1 MAFEVVKAM
10 QGEGL
15 DWGEG
20 YRPLGRRALAEII
33 EDQMAAAVDHHLE
46 QLQVD
51 EPADRRN
58 GYYRRHL
65 LTELGDIELNVPRTR
80 RYSPT
85 EVIRAY
91 ARRTREIDRV
101 ILAGFVLGLSTRKV
115 GETLLALLGRKVS
128 PNTVSQVAK
137 TLDAAVAAFHRR
149 PLQNRYQALML
160 DGVVLARKT
169 GAGALRRPVLVALGL
184 RHDGKKEIIDF
195 RLAASESAAEW
206 DKFLTDLYRRGLTGK
221 GLDMICVDGGGGLLA
236 ALPNVFH
243 GIPVQ
248 RCWAHKV
255 RNVLDKVRK
264 ADQPKVKRALHKIMN
279 AANAPAARSAARR
292 FAKRFAGKY
301 PAAVACLRN
310 DLDELL
316 TCFRYKIEAQ
326 RRAVRTTNA
335 VERRFREVRRRTRP
349 MGTFQDRTSM
359 DRILFAVFTHENRS
373 QGVSTPFLLTQ
384 NNYPACRR
392 QPRPRRAARTGCTR
406 SSTMASAAKRPGLQA
421 C

>member
-1 MAFEVVKAM
+1 MSQRAATITSLPMAFELVKVM
-10 QGEGL
+10 QADGL

-20 YRPLGRRALAEII
+20 YRPLGRQALEEII
-33 EDQMAAAVDHHLE
+33 EAQMAAAVDRYLD
-46 QLQVD
+46 QLATD
-51 EPADRRN
+51 DAADRRN

-65 LTELGDIELNVPRTR
+65 LTELGDIELQVPRTR
-80 RYSPT
+80 RYSPV

-101 ILAGFVLGLSTRKV
+101 ILTGFVLGLSTRKV
-115 GETLLALLGRKVS
+115 GETLLALLGRAVS
-128 PNTVSQVAK
+128 ASTVSQVAK

-149 PLQNRYQALML
+149 PLKNCYNALML

-184 RHDGKKEIIDF
+184 RPDGKKEVIDF

-206 DKFLTDLYRRGLTGK
+206 EKFLADLYRRGLTGE
-221 GLDMICVDGGGGLLA
+221 GLDMICVDGGSGLLA
-236 ALPNVFH
+236 ALPGVFH

-248 RCWAHKV
+248 RCWAHKI
-255 RNVLDKVRK
+255 RNVLNKVRK
-264 ADQPKVKRALHKIMN
+264 AHQPKVKRALHKIMN
-279 AANAPAARSAARR
+279 AADAPAARSAARR
-292 FAKRFAGKY
+292 FAERFQEQY

-316 TCFRYKIEAQ
+316 TCFRYKSEAQ

-349 MGTFQDRTSM
+349 MGTFQDKTSM
-359 DRILFAVFTHENRS
+359 DRVLFAVFTHENKS

-384 NNYPACRR
+384 NN
-392 QPRPRRAARTGCTR
+392 
-406 SSTMASAAKRPGLQA
+406 
-421 C
+421 